1 MSTPGARRAQNPNTA
16 KKNGTRNALPVAN
29 AGFPAP
35 SIRGFRLRHARSAGA
50 IALAATL
57 TAAAGTP
64 ADGGVWQSHDAIRAL
79 VRDHL
84 ANQSGGGPAADLE
97 VEVPTLD
104 PRLRLPACPEPLR
117 ALPGEGQR
125 LGAVSVAVRCPGAAP
140 WTLYVQA
147 KVAAFATVL
156 VATRPLPRGARLADS
171 DLEPVR
177 MNIAALPQGY
187 VTNADTVA
195 GKVLRQ
201 ALAAGQP
208 VRPGQLAEPNLVA
221 RGQQVTLRAAR
232 AGFEVSMAGTALAN
246 GRRGDRI
253 QVRNATSGR
262 VVEGEVMAAGMV
274 DVAN

>member
-1 MSTPGARRAQNPNTA
+1 M
-16 KKNGTRNALPVAN
+16 
-29 AGFPAP
+29 
-35 SIRGFRLRHARSAGA
+35 RHAHRAAA

-57 TAAAGTP
+57 AAATGTP

-84 ANQSGGGPAADLE
+84 AHQDGRGPAADLE

-117 ALPGEGQR
+117 VLAGQGQR
-125 LGAVSVAVRCPGAAP
+125 LGAVSVAVHCPGTAP

-171 DLEPVR
+171 DLEPMR

-187 VTNADTVA
+187 VTSADTVP
-195 GKVLRQ
+195 GKVLR
-201 ALAAGQP
+201 
-208 VRPGQLAEPNLVA
+208 
-221 RGQQVTLRAAR
+221 
-232 AGFEVSMAGTALAN
+232 
-246 GRRGDRI
+246 
-253 QVRNATSGR
+253 
-262 VVEGEVMAAGMV
+262 
-274 DVAN
+274 

>member
-1 MSTPGARRAQNPNTA
+1 M
-16 KKNGTRNALPVAN
+16 K
-29 AGFPAP
+29 
-35 SIRGFRLRHARSAGA
+35 HARSAGA

-57 TAAAGTP
+57 TATATAGP
-64 ADGGVWQSHDAIRAL
+64 AGSGTWQSHDAIRAL
-79 VRDHL
+79 VQDHL
-84 ANQSGGGPAADLE
+84 AGQSGRGLGAADLE
-97 VEVPTLD
+97 VEVSTLD

-117 ALPGEGQR
+117 VLPGQGQR
-125 LGAVSVAVRCPGAAP
+125 LGAVSVAVRCPGSAP

-147 KVAAFATVL
+147 RVAAFAAVL
-156 VATRPLPRGARLADS
+156 VASRPLPRGARLADS

-177 MNIAALPQGY
+177 MNIATLPQGY
-187 VTNADTVA
+187 VTSADTVV

-208 VRPGQLAEPNLVA
+208 IRPGQLEDPHLVI
-221 RGQQVTLRAAR
+221 RGQQVTLRATR
-232 AGFEVSMAGTALAN
+232 EGFAVSMAGTALAN

-262 VVEGEVMAAGMV
+262 IVEGEVMSAGVV